1 MSRLE
6 RIQSMLK
13 DEPDDVFLNFSLAME
28 LVSAGRKEEALAAFE
43 HVLTLD
49 EKYHVAYLRKG
60 LLLIDLG
67 RHEEARQAL
76 ATGAR
81 VAESAGNAHARD
93 EMTGV
98 LATLR

>member
-6 RIQSMLK
+6 QIKSMLR

-28 LVSAGRKEEALAAFE
+28 LVSAGRKEEALAAFDR
-43 HVLTLD
+43 VLELD
-49 EKYHVAYLRKG
+49 GTYHVAHLRKG

-67 RHEEARQAL
+67 HHEEAREVL
-76 ATGAR
+76 AAGAR
-81 VAESAGNAHARD
+81 VAGDAGDSHARD
-93 EMTGV
+93 EMAGV